1 MSATTTTE
9 DGYAIFIGND
19 LHYVSTTADT
29 EDEAYSEYAQEVG
42 FDRSVYPM
50 DSEDV
55 TFHYIPAT
63 KMGEW
68 EDATIN
74 DHPVVNHPL

>member
-1 MSATTTTE
+1 MSVTTTE
-9 DGYAIFIGND
+9 GGYAIFIGTD
-19 LHYVSTTADT
+19 LHYVSTTADS

-55 TFHYIPAT
+55 TFHYISPDR
-63 KMGEW
+63 MDRW
-68 EDATIN
+68 EDATKD
-74 DHPVVNHPL
+74 DHPFVMLA